1 MSKGKKAKAEVQHSP
16 LPWRMYNDAEA
27 EDANGNIVLFSTI
40 HWYDEV
46 TSRDVEQEEADMQFV
61 LKAVNDHER
70 LSSENRKLHEI
81 ACALTRSRDAALKE
95 ADKLRE
101 LVREMVDK
109 LDDAWDFINRIDTK
123 AEEVCDGLHSA
134 MEKARSAI
142 GEEVP
147 E

>member
-16 LPWRMYNDAEA
+16 LPWRETDSSAILDAKGDRVADVVGSRTSPE
-27 EDANGNIVLFSTI
+27 EDWENIKFV
-40 HWYDEV
+40 
-46 TSRDVEQEEADMQFV
+46 VE
-61 LKAVNDHER
+61 AVNDHER

-109 LDDAWDFINRIDTK
+109 LDNAWDFINRIDTK

-134 MEKARSAI
+134 MDKARTAI
-142 GEEVP
+142 GQEVS